1 MVSLF
6 LLLGCNLSYI
16 VVLFAAL
23 HELASASARTLLKA
37 RLRCLH
43 RVLRA
48 RAPMMRA
55 LVTGL
60 NNVCA
65 CASCQ
70 GASDCARPKYHNNPY
85 ENGGV
90 FKNSRVEPGVLQKR
104 SV

>member
-1 MVSLF
+1 MRGLF
-6 LLLGCNLSYI
+6 SPRI
-16 VVLFAAL
+16 T
-23 HELASASARTLLKA
+23 RTRKKHTVI
-37 RLRCLH
+37 RK
-43 RVLRA
+43 
-48 RAPMMRA
+48 
-55 LVTGL
+55 TGL

-90 FKNSRVEPGVLQKR
+90 FKNSRVEPVVLRKR